1 MILTLSH
8 RAPRRNFDLP
18 AISGV
23 YAHFVKPGIIVA
35 GLEPGEDG
43 IIYVGRTEAGTGF
56 RGRDHYWTPFT
67 NSTVRQSLAALLI
80 DELWLI
86 VLPYR
91 RTWTIDDASDVGLK
105 EWMHAHLLLAIEPR
119 DDAPLYEQRMIWH
132 YKPPLNLK
140 DCPQSPAHGRLSQL
154 RRKLAL
160 RCRRDSSS
168 EQSG

>member
-8 RAPRRNFDLP
+8 RAPRSSFDLP
-18 AISGV
+18 ALSGV
-23 YAHFVKPGIIVA
+23 YAHFVKPGVIVQ

-43 IIYVGRTEAGTGF
+43 IIYVGRTEAGIGF
-56 RGRDHYWTPFT
+56 RARDHYRTPFT
-67 NSTVRQSLAALLI
+67 NSTVRQSLAALLS
-80 DELWLI
+80 DELHPT

-91 RTWTIDDASDVGLK
+91 RTWTIDGASDARLK

-140 DCPQSPAHGRLSQL
+140 DCPQSPAHEHLSEI
-154 RRKLAL
+154 RRKLAV

-168 EQSG
+168 GQP